1 MLNQPGSVAALPFC
15 VIETHAN
22 QRLVNLC
29 DFCPMTDADRAE
41 MNTLMR
47 AYEVGGEEALFK
59 AMNELK
65 EKDQN
70 CFSRVASALQA

>member
-1 MLNQPGSVAALPFC
+1 
-15 VIETHAN
+15 
-22 QRLVNLC
+22 
-29 DFCPMTDADRAE
+29 MTDDDWAE

-47 AYEVGGEEALFK
+47 AYQVGGEEALLK

-70 CFSRVASALQA
+70 CFSRVANALQA